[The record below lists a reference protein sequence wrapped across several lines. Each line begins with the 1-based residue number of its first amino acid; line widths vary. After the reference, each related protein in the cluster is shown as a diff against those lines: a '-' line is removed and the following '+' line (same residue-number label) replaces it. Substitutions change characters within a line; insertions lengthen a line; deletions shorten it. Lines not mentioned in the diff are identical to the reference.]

1 MDGKECCKQTI
12 TEFINK
18 KFESNSFNWYD
29 NLVSE
34 IEKDGDFMINTTG
47 AIEKQAHVELG
58 QRKSKSLLKKEDM
71 VESSF

>member
-1 MDGKECCKQTI
+1 
-12 TEFINK
+12 
-18 KFESNSFNWYD
+18 
-29 NLVSE
+29 
-34 IEKDGDFMINTTG
+34 MINTTG